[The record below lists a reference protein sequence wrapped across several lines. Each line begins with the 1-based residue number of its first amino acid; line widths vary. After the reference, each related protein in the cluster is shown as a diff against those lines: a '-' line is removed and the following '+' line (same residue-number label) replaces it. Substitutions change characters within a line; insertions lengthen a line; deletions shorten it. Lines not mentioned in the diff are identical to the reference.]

1 MREFL
6 NNNNL
11 DAVIVSDVYNM
22 RYISGFSGG
31 EGYVYVSRS
40 NRVIITDSRYTESAS
55 KEAKDGFEVIQST
68 FNRNAFNIL
77 KDLAVADNSVRIGF
91 EDVVLTCNLY
101 GKLVN
106 ECGFGNLIPLGEK
119 VNDLRIIKNEAEIDR
134 MRKAQ
139 SIADK
144 AFTEILNYIHPGVSE
159 NMIASE
165 LEYIMRRNGAQ
176 GMSFNTIVASGTNSS
191 LPHAVPTDKVISD
204 GDFITMDFGCIYDGY
219 CSDMTRTIVV
229 GHASDKQ
236 TEIYNT
242 VLNAQLEAMKF
253 IKSGVTGCEI
263 HKIAADVIENAG
275 YGKYFGHGLGHSL
288 GLYIH
293 ENPRFSPAEKR
304 QIMSGTI
311 ETVEPGIYIPGF
323 GGVRIE
329 DMIVVRDDG
338 YENLTHSD
346 KKLIEIK

>member
-1 MREFL
+1 MHDFL
-6 NNNNL
+6 ELNNL
-11 DAVIVSDVYNM
+11 DAVIISDVYNM

-31 EGYVYVSRS
+31 EGYVYVSRN
-40 NRVIITDSRYTESAS
+40 NRVIITDSRYTEATA
-55 KEAKDGFEVIQST
+55 KEAKEGFEIIQSM
-68 FNRNAFNIL
+68 FNRNAFDIL
-77 KDLAVADNSVRIGF
+77 KDLVKADNAEIIGF
-91 EDVVLTCNLY
+91 EDLVLTCNLY

-106 ECGFGNLIPLGEK
+106 YCGFRHLLPLGEK
-119 VNDLRIIKNEAEIDR
+119 LNDLRIIKSEDEIDR

-144 AFTEILNYIHPGVSE
+144 AFSEILNYIRPGVSE

-176 GMSFNTIVASGTNSS
+176 GLSFNTIVASGVNSS
-191 LPHAVPTDKVISD
+191 LPHAVPTDKIISE

-229 GHASDKQ
+229 GHANDKQ
-236 TEIYNT
+236 LEIYNT

-253 IKSGVTGCEI
+253 IKSGVIGCEI
-263 HKIAADVIENAG
+263 HKIAADVIEKAG
-275 YGKYFGHGLGHSL
+275 YGEYFGHGLGHSL

-293 ENPRFSPAEKR
+293 ENPRFSPSEKR

-329 DMIVVRDDG
+329 DMIVVRDNG
-338 YENLTHSD
+338 FENLTHSD
-346 KKLIEIK
+346 KKIIEIK

>member
-1 MREFL
+1 MHDFL
-6 NNNNL
+6 ELNSL
-11 DAVIVSDVYNM
+11 DAVIISDMYNM
-22 RYISGFSGG
+22 RHISGFSGG
-31 EGYVYVSRS
+31 EGYVYVSHSRKI
-40 NRVIITDSRYTESAS
+40 IITDSRYTEAAT
-55 KEAKDGFEVIQST
+55 KEAKAGFEVIQST
-68 FNRNAFNIL
+68 FNHNAFDIL
-77 KDLAVADNSVRIGF
+77 KDLANADKAEVIGF
-91 EDVVLTCNLY
+91 EDLVLTCNLY

-106 ECGFGNLIPLGEK
+106 KCGFSRLIPLGELL
-119 VNDLRIIKNEAEIDR
+119 NDLRIIKSEDEIDR

-144 AFTEILNYIHPGVSE
+144 SYIEILNYIKPGITE

-165 LEYIMRRNGAQ
+165 LEYIMRQNGAQ
-176 GMSFNTIVASGTNSS
+176 GLSFNTIVASGTNSS
-191 LPHAVPTDKVISD
+191 LPHAVPTDKIITE

-229 GHASDKQ
+229 GHAGDKQ
-236 TEIYNT
+236 IEIYNT

-253 IKSGVTGCEI
+253 IKSGVIGCEI
-263 HKIAADVIENAG
+263 HKIAADVIEKAG

-293 ENPRFSPAEKR
+293 ENPRFSPSEKR

-329 DMIVVRDDG
+329 DMIVVREDG
-338 YENLTHSD
+338 FENLTHSE